1 MHKRDFPIHGDIQ
14 LSVEGRLLIIE
25 GSGPAN
31 LEAVLCYQ
39 REAQRYRDRLNPHP
53 WGSLVLLKGEPL
65 LPPEAKS
72 LLIDTIKFACT
83 QSLVATAVVFMD
95 VKHANTIR
103 FFWDS
108 IYANTTL
115 PHAFFDQQTVAREW
129 LQQRIELASNTA

>member
-14 LSVEGRLLIIE
+14 LSVNDGLLIIE

-39 REAQRYRDRLNPHP
+39 REAQRYRDKLNPHP
-53 WGSLVLLKGEPL
+53 WGSLVLLRGEPL

-72 LLIDTIKFACT
+72 LLVTTIQFACT

-95 VKHANTIR
+95 VKHASTVR

-108 IYANTTL
+108 VYAETEL
-115 PHAFFDQQTVAREW
+115 LHAFFENENDARAW
-129 LQQRIELASNTA
+129 LHKQIDLAS